1 MRKRLE
7 KAFAKDIA
15 DPILAL
21 PGGRGRL
28 LLFRL
33 AVLRRHP
40 RPNDDLLRLA
50 ARFLDLLLRRRGELV
65 RLDGD
70 GLGQVAVA
78 EDLETVLLALDGP
91 GLDQLVEID
100 LGQAEALEDADV
112 DERVLDA
119 EGVGE
124 PALGNPALQR
134 HLAALE
140 ADEVHV
146 AGAGL
151 LALAAAAG
159 GLAGA
164 ARLAATDPL
173 LLFHAA
179 AGRRGQLRQLIHSSP
194 LH

>member
-33 AVLRRHP
+33 AVLRRHA
-40 RPNDDLLRLA
+40 RRNDDLLRLA
-50 ARFLDLLLRRRGELV
+50 ARFLDLLLCRSGELV

-70 GLGQVAVA
+70 GLGEVAVA
-78 EDLETVLLALDGP
+78 EDLEAVLLALDGP

-119 EGVGE
+119 EAGGE

-134 HLAALE
+134 HLAALA
-140 ADEVHV
+140 ADEAHL

-151 LALAAAAG
+151 A
-159 GLAGA
+159 AGA
-164 ARLAATDPL
+164 AASWCLECAGPL
-173 LLFHAA
+173 
-179 AGRRGQLRQLIHSSP
+179 
-194 LH
+194 

>member
-33 AVLRRHP
+33 AVLRRHA
-40 RPNDDLLRLA
+40 RRNDDLLRLA

-70 GLGQVAVA
+70 GLGQVAA

-159 GLAGA
+159 GL
-164 ARLAATDPL
+164 
-173 LLFHAA
+173 
-179 AGRRGQLRQLIHSSP
+179 
-194 LH
+194 